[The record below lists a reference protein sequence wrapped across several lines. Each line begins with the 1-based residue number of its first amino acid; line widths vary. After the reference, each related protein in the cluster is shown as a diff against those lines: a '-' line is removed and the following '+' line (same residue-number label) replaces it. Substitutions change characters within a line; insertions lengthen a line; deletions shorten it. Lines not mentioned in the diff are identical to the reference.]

1 MSNNIP
7 NFKPPESDNARKTLV
22 VMAVIAIYLFIG
34 ITFLSSRYGL
44 VPNEDETIVSQLGR
58 EVLGE
63 NFLYFAYQASTALV
77 LFLAA
82 NTSFYDFPLLSAIL
96 ARDKYMP
103 RQFSFRG
110 DRLAYTNG
118 ILALTGTAAVYS
130 SSSTRR

>member
-7 NFKPPESDNARKTLV
+7 NFKPPESENARKTLT
-22 VMAVIAIYLFIG
+22 VMAVIAIYLFLG

-44 VPNEDETIVSQLGR
+44 VPIEGQTIVSQLGR
-58 EVLGE
+58 AVLGE
-63 NFLYFAYQASTALV
+63 NPLYFAYQAATALV

-110 DRLAYTNG
+110 DRLAYSHG
-118 ILALTGTAAVYS
+118 IIVLGACPFSWPGEL
-130 SSSTRR
+130 